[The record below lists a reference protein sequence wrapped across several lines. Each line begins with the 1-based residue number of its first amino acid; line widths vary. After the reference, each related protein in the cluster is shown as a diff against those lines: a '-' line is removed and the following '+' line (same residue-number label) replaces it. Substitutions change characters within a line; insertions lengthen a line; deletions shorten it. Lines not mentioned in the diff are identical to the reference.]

1 MYICLST
8 SRLIWSKI
16 VSLDDWC
23 RSNRDTKVQVYFFLL
38 CTLEFSVDEKIP
50 LLIRS
55 DFNFGFENSIMANRY
70 KLHSCE
76 PHDRT
81 LLPSPVRIW
90 LSYCTL
96 YRRYCR
102 MHMHYL
108 LYSIYGPWL
117 SRPFQ
122 DEIISALQINKP
134 TVNIGVLFP
143 KLFLPFFLYY

>member
-1 MYICLST
+1 MVTLCIFVSQQVSPFAPKLSLQMIDANPTETRKYKST
-8 SRLIWSKI
+8 S
-16 VSLDDWC
+16 
-23 RSNRDTKVQVYFFLL
+23 FLL

-96 YRRYCR
+96 CRRYCR

-122 DEIISALQINKP
+122 DEIISALVYK
-134 TVNIGVLFP
+134 
-143 KLFLPFFLYY
+143 